1 MPQSPSLSRTLR
13 GLTRWCSPRP
23 WDRGP
28 AGSGDLVPEPIC
40 PGVCG
45 RGEEGREA
53 ERGGDS
59 WPPFSVKMDG
69 AALYKLMKRLNFC

>member
-53 ERGGDS
+53 ERGGTPGHLS
-59 WPPFSVKMDG
+59 PSRWMGLP
-69 AALYKLMKRLNFC
+69 YIN